1 MAANELEGTL
11 VRTHADTKR
20 FKYLRI
26 SNQERVSGTPY
37 DFECAFGTDVRM
49 DHVIELHLHS
59 VSIPNIANNVSAAI
73 DNNVFQAN
81 FTIAGPFNIVIP
93 DGFYSTSSMLAY
105 LTTQINAFIGP
116 STIAITQDPITN
128 LITFTI
134 TGAETM
140 QILSLASG
148 STLAPTL
155 GIYADSGA
163 GLATYTTTS
172 IPNFRGATYYFIHSL
187 ELGSNVTYLISQNGQ
202 TFDVNGIFSIPVDV
216 AYGVNQTYHA
226 DSELDQIVFGRSAY
240 SLRRFRITLRT
251 NHGRLLTE
259 LPENAE
265 VVIVLKVF
273 WSAGIH

>member
-11 VRTHADTKR
+11 IRTHADTKR

-37 DFECAFGTDVRM
+37 DFECAFGVDVRL
-49 DHVIELHLHS
+49 DHVIDLHLHS
-59 VSIPNIANNVSAAI
+59 VSIPNVANNVSVTI
-73 DNNVFQAN
+73 GNNIFRAN
-81 FTIAGPFNIVIP
+81 FTIAGPVIVVVP
-93 DGFYSTSSMLAY
+93 DGFYSTASMLAY
-105 LTTQINAFIGP
+105 LTAQINAQIGP
-116 STIAITQDPITN
+116 STISITQDPITN

-140 QILSLASG
+140 QILAAASG
-148 STLAPTL
+148 STLAATL
-155 GIYADSGA
+155 GIYVDSA
-163 GLATYTTTS
+163 PGLTTYTTTS
-172 IPNFRGATYYFIHSL
+172 IPNFRGATYYYIHSL

-202 TFDVNGIFSIPVDV
+202 TADVNGMFSIPVDV
-216 AYGVNQTYHA
+216 PYGVNQTYLA
-226 DSELDQIVFGRSAY
+226 DSENDQIVFGRSAY
-240 SLRRFRITLRT
+240 SLRRFKITLRT

-265 VVIVLKVF
+265 VVIIMKVF